1 MGDRGK
7 AKNIYSKL
15 QQNGD
20 PSTAQ
25 VHILIVCHELNELHT
40 YHELTY
46 RPEYRAGTH
55 SHHTALHHLY
65 VSSCVTNSTSYIH
78 ITNSHTDGGTRRY
91 TFSSY
96 CFTPSVCEFVC
107 HELNELHTYHELT
120 YRWRNAQVHILI
132 ILLYTA
138 TRCNTP
144 QYTTPRC
151 TTLHHTA
158 THYTTLQHTTPHCNA
173 ANQRDE
179 YRAGRNSR
187 TAARY

>member
-65 VSSCVTNSTSYIH
+65 VSSCVTNSTSYIL

-96 CFTPSVCEFVC
+96 CFT
-107 HELNELHTYHELT
+107 L
-120 YRWRNAQVHILI
+120 RRA
-132 ILLYTA
+132 A
-138 TRCNTP
+138 THRS
-144 QYTTPRC
+144 
-151 TTLHHTA
+151 TLHRAAPHC
-158 THYTTLQHTTPHCNA
+158 TTLQHTTPHCNTPHHTA
-173 ANQRDE
+173 MQRISE
-179 YRAGRNSR
+179 TSI
-187 TAARY
+187 ARVEILERQLATEFTVYNHCEADF